1 MGQLITLLKD
11 TSLANI
17 IGLRE
22 LLTDSQILYRFYSNA
37 LQTLLFVAVVYFVI
51 NFSLLRLSR
60 RLEAARR
67 RREPRLKITPRETE
81 AAA

>member
-1 MGQLITLLKD
+1 MSQVITLLKD
-11 TSLANI
+11 TSLGLT
-17 IGLRE
+17 IGLSE
-22 LLTDSQILYRFYSNA
+22 LLDRSQILYRFYSNA
-37 LQTLLFVAVVYFVI
+37 LQTLLFVAVVYLVI